1 MSTYMTAKQVEAK
14 LQETRRER
22 EFTGKVEKEAVKVI
36 VETAKR
42 NGNFGDKTL
51 VCIDP
56 VYVHI
61 PVWQRKLYVP
71 AATTIGE
78 NYNRHKWEVPKVLY
92 LPSGKL
98 ICVDGMHRLYGAFL
112 GRIETVTVELITD
125 LTEKEAI
132 QLFLDQ
138 TARRP
143 MSPADTYKAGVKAGR
158 ADCLALKEIAHRYH
172 IVIRGDEEAEKNP
185 IGVLTSVSDG
195 IVMARKSPV
204 LLNKIFEVITDLNW
218 SAGKY
223 SSKAYSAKT
232 IRALKAL
239 YSKYE
244 SSETLMAE
252 ALLSTAKGSEYFA
265 NHLALL
271 CQDKLF
277 DTLDELVSD
286 ELSKTSGKAEQL
298 ILNI

>member
-1 MSTYMTAKQVEAK
+1 M
-14 LQETRRER
+14 
-22 EFTGKVEKEAVKVI
+22 
-36 VETAKR
+36 
-42 NGNFGDKTL
+42 
-51 VCIDP
+51 
-56 VYVHI
+56 
-61 PVWQRKLYVP
+61 
-71 AATTIGE
+71 
-78 NYNRHKWEVPKVLY
+78 
-92 LPSGKL
+92 
-98 ICVDGMHRLYGAFL
+98 
-112 GRIETVTVELITD
+112 
-125 LTEKEAI
+125 
-132 QLFLDQ
+132 FLDQ

-195 IVMARKSPV
+195 IVMARKNPI

-232 IRALKAL
+232 IIALKAL

-244 SSETLMAE
+244 SSETLMVE

-277 DTLDELVSD
+277 DTLDELVSSK
-286 ELSKTSGKAEQL
+286 LNKTSVKAEQL

>member
-1 MSTYMTAKQVEAK
+1 MNTYMTSKQVEETMQKARK
-14 LQETRRER
+14 EQE
-22 EFTGKVEKEAVKVI
+22 FIGKTEKESVKVI
-36 VETAKR
+36 VATAKR

-71 AATTIGE
+71 AATNIGE

-112 GRIETVTVELITD
+112 GKIETVTVELITD
-125 LTEKEAI
+125 MTEKEAI

-158 ADCLALKEIAHRYH
+158 TDCLTLKELAGRYH
-172 IVIRGDEEAEKNP
+172 IAIRGTKK
-185 IGVLTSVSDG
+185 
-195 IVMARKSPV
+195 RKR
-204 LLNKIFEVITDLNW
+204 I
-218 SAGKY
+218 
-223 SSKAYSAKT
+223 
-232 IRALKAL
+232 
-239 YSKYE
+239 
-244 SSETLMAE
+244 
-252 ALLSTAKGSEYFA
+252 
-265 NHLALL
+265 
-271 CQDKLF
+271 Q
-277 DTLDELVSD
+277 
-286 ELSKTSGKAEQL
+286 SGY
-298 ILNI
+298 

>member
-1 MSTYMTAKQVEAK
+1 M
-14 LQETRRER
+14 
-22 EFTGKVEKEAVKVI
+22 
-36 VETAKR
+36 
-42 NGNFGDKTL
+42 
-51 VCIDP
+51 
-56 VYVHI
+56 
-61 PVWQRKLYVP
+61 
-71 AATTIGE
+71 
-78 NYNRHKWEVPKVLY
+78 LY

-112 GRIETVTVELITD
+112 GKIETVTVELITD
-125 LTEKEAI
+125 MTEKEAI

-158 ADCLALKEIAHRYH
+158 TDCLTLKELAGRYH
-172 IVIRGDEEAEKNP
+172 IAIRGDEEAEKNP

-195 IVMARKSPV
+195 IVMARKNPA

-218 SAGKY
+218 AAGKY

-244 SSETLMAE
+244 SSEALMVE

-277 DTLDELVSD
+277 DTLDDLISS
-286 ELSKTSGKAEQL
+286 ELSKKSDKAEQL